1 MTGGFNLEPALA
13 GRSRKSLNPNIVTTA
28 DTRFYLLRI
37 LGDFPATCLLPA
49 AAGSEEIAA
58 TQPNAAET
66 V

>member
-1 MTGGFNLEPALA
+1 MAGGFNFAAWFACRP
-13 GRSRKSLNPNIVTTA
+13 RKSLNPNIVTTA